1 MLNTS
6 VSTCPAPKDAAR
18 GDPPWRWKGRQAPF
32 PSSCFCLYIPK
43 NKSVCAWFFPVL
55 YGRRL
60 CGSCTRSKLCC
71 ALVAVSQALELQTG
85 ARPRTKVIQ
94 HLGSQWIRPWRV
106 EVFTPLVQ
114 VAPPS
119 IQRDGSTR
127 AVHRIDQL
135 RVTSAF
141 DRALYRTRPDLADPH
156 LTEVRTTVAER
167 HVRMLHLDGVSK
179 ERLKPGIHAFWATG
193 PVTTV
198 KLVDMRQRAHDV
210 SARRS
215 CPRFL
220 VWFILNGP

>member
-1 MLNTS
+1 M
-6 VSTCPAPKDAAR
+6 
-18 GDPPWRWKGRQAPF
+18 
-32 PSSCFCLYIPK
+32 
-43 NKSVCAWFFPVL
+43 
-55 YGRRL
+55 
-60 CGSCTRSKLCC
+60 
-71 ALVAVSQALELQTG
+71 
-85 ARPRTKVIQ
+85 IQ

-210 SARRS
+210 SGQEILPTVFGMVYPERAMTVTTDFEEALHRTIR
-215 CPRFL
+215 L
-220 VWFILNGP
+220 VFRQRLGGPKLDQLLAEKGPLT